1 MRSIVKVF
9 GRSPFVPLQ
18 MHMDKVS
25 ECVHLVPE
33 VIAAYRRADSAA
45 VQSLCEKASR
55 LEHEADHLKHDIRNS
70 MPRGLFMPI
79 QRASLLNILRLQDK
93 IANRAEN
100 IAVLLT
106 FKQAHACDGFD
117 ALFDDFVAKSLKT
130 FNLARA
136 IIQQLD
142 ELLETGFGGVEA
154 QKVRDMVDGVAAME
168 HETDVAQRELVRMLL
183 ANEKE
188 ISYGDFFL
196 WTGIIQ
202 EISGIADRAE
212 SLAMAVRMTLESS

>member
-1 MRSIVKVF
+1 MRSIIKVF

-25 ECVHLVPE
+25 ECVHLIPG
-33 VIAAYRRADSAA
+33 IMAAYRSQDAAA
-45 VQSLCEKASR
+45 VQMLCEKASH
-55 LEHEADHLKHDIRNS
+55 LEHEADDLKHDIRNS

-93 IANRAEN
+93 LANRAEN

-106 FKQAHACDGFD
+106 FKQAAACEGFD
-117 ALFDDFVAKSLKT
+117 QAFDHFLAKSLKT
-130 FNLARA
+130 FDLTRA

-154 QKVRDMVDGVAAME
+154 QKVREMVDGVAGME

-183 ANEKE
+183 ANEAS

-202 EISGIADRAE
+202 EISGIADRSE

>member
-25 ECVHLVPE
+25 ECVHLIPG
-33 VIAAYRRADSAA
+33 IIDAYRQQNDAGVRELA
-45 VQSLCEKASR
+45 ETASR

-93 IANRAEN
+93 LANRAEN

-106 FKQAHACDGFD
+106 FKQARSCEGFE
-117 ALFDDFVAKSLKT
+117 AQFDDFLAKSLNT
-130 FNLARA
+130 FDLTRD

-154 QKVRDMVDGVAAME
+154 QRVRDMVDRVAGME
-168 HETDVAQRELVRMLL
+168 HETDVAQRELVRLLL
-183 ANEKE
+183 ANEAS
-188 ISYGDFFL
+188 ISYGDFFM
-196 WTGIIQ
+196 WTGIIR
-202 EISGIADRAE
+202 EIAGIADRSE
-212 SLAMAVRMTLESS
+212 SLAMAVRMTLESN